1 MAHGQAS
8 WWAQARLQA
17 LVQGDAPEDDAN
29 EPTALVIGMA
39 MLGALVC
46 LVPLAGFLVLAL
58 GERVLHGAGG
68 VLLGALAL
76 VGGGLLLRQSAQAFL
91 NCVALVLWCLGG
103 GLLLANVGDAVWETR
118 VGALLVYS
126 LAAALL
132 VLGAWLAQAR
142 WMASVMGVGWAV
154 ALYGV
159 LMTLQS
165 WLPLGVPLVLD
176 GLLLALAWLLWLR
189 AEPARLAQPA
199 AWWAQPR
206 WAAFADAAM
215 VGALGGAMFSAVSGR
230 WYDPWT
236 YPVEGESAW
245 WFLDAS
251 AWLAVAAVLLAT
263 WWLVRTWR
271 ARGVLAPRVAYSLW
285 LAGALLAVCAWFS
298 NGLGVIAL
306 VAAAALLGARWRMAV
321 LCAVLALALLGQFY
335 YLLAW
340 SLAAKGVGLAVLG
353 GVLLL
358 GVLLIGRKAAQV
370 SPADGTALAQPGRA
384 QLAWVLVGAVLVFGL
399 VNWDVRGK
407 EQVIAHGQR
416 ILVPLVPVD
425 PRSLMQG
432 DYVALRF
439 DMPVGVSQQL
449 EASLAPTARVRA
461 SVNAEGVASV
471 HALVAAGA
479 RPAPG
484 EVVLPL
490 KRLKGRWVLVTDAY
504 FFPEGQGAH
513 FERAKFG
520 DFRVLPDGRA
530 LLVGLADAERQAI
543 QALPGRSIWESA
555 AGQGRAEAL
564 EAVEATEVVESSAE
578 EAARAAE
585 EVDATAA
592 AVKAATQD
600 SPAAPPNV
608 KPQP

>member
-1 MAHGQAS
+1 MAYGQAS
-8 WWAQARLQA
+8 WWAQARQQA
-17 LVQGDAPEDDAN
+17 LVQGDAPDDSAH

-46 LVPLAGFLVLAL
+46 LVPLAGFLWLAL
-58 GERVLHGAGG
+58 GEDLLQGASGM
-68 VLLGALAL
+68 LLGVVAL
-76 VGGGLLLRQSAQAFL
+76 VGSGALLRTSAQAFL
-91 NCVALVLWCLGG
+91 NCVALVLWGLGA
-103 GLLLANVGDAVWETR
+103 GLLLLNVGEVLWETR
-118 VGALLVYS
+118 VGALLVFGL
-126 LAAALL
+126 LAALMA
-132 VLGAWLAQAR
+132 LGAWLAQAR
-142 WMASVMGVGWAV
+142 WIQSIMGVAWAV
-154 ALYGV
+154 ALYSV

-165 WLPLGVPLVLD
+165 WLPWGVPLVLD
-176 GLLLALAWLLWLR
+176 GLLLALAWLFWLR

-215 VGALGGAMFSAVSGR
+215 VGALGVAMFSAFSGR
-230 WYDPWT
+230 WFDPWT
-236 YPVEGESAW
+236 YPVEGARAW
-245 WFLDAS
+245 WLLDAS

-263 WWLVRTWR
+263 GWLVRTWR

-285 LAGALLAVCAWFS
+285 LAGGLLAVCAWFS

-335 YLLAW
+335 YLLTW

-353 GVLLL
+353 AVLLVGL
-358 GVLLIGRKAAQV
+358 LLIGQRGAQGSQATGV
-370 SPADGTALAQPGRA
+370 ALAQPHAA
-384 QLAWVLVGAVLVFGL
+384 QLVWVLVGALLVFGL

-439 DMPVGVSQQL
+439 EMPVGVDQQL
-449 EASLAPTARVRA
+449 EDSLAPTARVRA

-471 HALVAAGA
+471 KALVAADA

-484 EVVLPL
+484 EVILPL
-490 KRLKGRWVLVTDAY
+490 KQLKGRWVLVTDAY

-530 LLVGLADAERQAI
+530 LLVGLADAEKQAM

-555 AGQGRAEAL
+555 AGQGRTEATAAVEAA
-564 EAVEATEVVESSAE
+564 EAVEASAE

-585 EVDATAA
+585 EADATAA
-592 AVKAATQD
+592 ALKAATQD
-600 SPAAPPNV
+600 SPARRSDV
-608 KPQP
+608 KTQP